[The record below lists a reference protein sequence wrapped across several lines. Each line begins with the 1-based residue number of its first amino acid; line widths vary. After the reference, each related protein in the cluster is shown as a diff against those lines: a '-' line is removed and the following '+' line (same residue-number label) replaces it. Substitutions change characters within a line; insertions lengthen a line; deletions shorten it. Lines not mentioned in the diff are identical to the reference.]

1 MMKNLC
7 LMWNR
12 IGGFMKSIFKHIP
25 NLLTVIRF
33 LLIPVIIIMLVNRN
47 YIGSVIV
54 FSISG
59 ITDILDRN
67 NS

>member
-1 MMKNLC
+1 
-7 LMWNR
+7 
-12 IGGFMKSIFKHIP
+12 MKSIFKHIP